1 MNGGGADTEYV
12 LQRRVVGWQEALQRK
27 GLKVNAKKT
36 EVMVCTREVSVEA
49 DISDKEKD
57 RLKQGDTFNTRRDSK
72 MIRPCGEKE

>member
-1 MNGGGADTEYV
+1 MGVGRYRTGVTEKSGGM
-12 LQRRVVGWQEALQRK
+12 EALERK

-36 EVMVCTREVSVEA
+36 EGMVCTQEVRVEA

-57 RLKQGDTFNTRRDSK
+57 RLKQGDTFNTRRDTE